1 MHVLRVVRVLL
12 AVLIVAAVVGAGSS
26 VLSAR
31 PDLQKAKRNVDASWS
46 ALAPGLGHRYDLLA
60 GLSDGLRPISGPV
73 HVLVA
78 DTDSA
83 VAHWHDARAHSG
95 VAAQV
100 SAANDVEAIARRL
113 VSTASVSPRVQ
124 KDAAALKA
132 LSAFLADRARASGG
146 ANFNQDV
153 TSYEQ
158 ERRGPVRTL
167 IASVLRDGS
176 IPILDTTTTPPTSA

>member
-31 PDLQKAKRNVDASWS
+31 PDLQKAKRNVDTSWS
-46 ALAPGLGHRYDLLA
+46 ALAPAPRSPLRA
-60 GLSDGLRPISGPV
+60 ARQPSTTGLRPISGPV

-83 VAHWHDARAHSG
+83 LTHWHDTRAHSG

-100 SAANDVEAIARRL
+100 EAANNVEAIARRL
-113 VSTASVSPRVQ
+113 VATASVSPRV
-124 KDAAALKA
+124 
-132 LSAFLADRARASGG
+132 
-146 ANFNQDV
+146 
-153 TSYEQ
+153 
-158 ERRGPVRTL
+158 RRQR
-167 IASVLRDGS
+167 RRR
-176 IPILDTTTTPPTSA
+176 